1 MPTVWSDKIKMRLKK
16 LSLTNFRGF
25 SSLEL
30 DLDPK
35 LTVLVGVNGAGKTSI
50 LDALASMLTSL
61 ASGVWFGAA
70 KRPPPLTVSDVRAE
84 SDSTVIHI
92 DAEFEGALMTW
103 KGALTRPGRPV
114 TETEDISDLTPI
126 IDAAQKS
133 IVDKAPRLP
142 LAIYFPTNRSAL
154 DIPSRIRTA
163 HFFDELAAYDGA
175 LERGASNFRGFFEW
189 FRQEEDLFNEQALA
203 VKSFFPAEDAAPSRL
218 PHVRTAIEELF
229 QGASELRI
237 ERGPQRMTLLYKGR
251 RLDVSQ
257 LSDGEKCLL
266 AMAGDLARRMV
277 LAAPDDPKP
286 LEREAVVLIDEIE
299 LHLHPGLQRTILPRL
314 QKVFPNVQ
322 FIVTTHSPQVLSAVR
337 SENVRLIED
346 FAIRPLTRATWHR
359 DTNGILESVFGDS
372 GRPPEVAEKLRLLR
386 DAVDD
391 DQVSEARSLIR
402 EIRSMIEG
410 DDPDVF
416 FLEQLLPPEGSEDG
430 REVAE

>member
-1 MPTVWSDKIKMRLKK
+1 MRLHK
-16 LSLTNFRGF
+16 LTLTNFRGF

-30 DLDPK
+30 NLDPK

-50 LDALASMLTSL
+50 LDALAAMLTSL
-61 ASGVWFGAA
+61 ASGVWVGEA
-70 KRPPPLTVSDVRAE
+70 KRSPPLTVSDVRAG
-84 SDSTVIHI
+84 SDSTVLCVA
-92 DAEFEGALMTW
+92 AEFEGVAMSW
-103 KGALTRPGRPV
+103 RGVLTRPGRP
-114 TETEDISDLTPI
+114 TSETEDLSSLTPI
-126 IDAAQKS
+126 IDAAQES
-133 IVDKAPRLP
+133 IVAKAPRLP
-142 LAIYFPTNRSAL
+142 LAVYFPTNRSAL
-154 DIPSRIRTA
+154 DIPSRIRTP

-175 LERGASNFRGFFEW
+175 LEGGASNFRGFFEW
-189 FRQEEDLFNEQALA
+189 FRQEEDLFNEQQMA
-203 VKSFFPAEDAAPSRL
+203 VRSFFPSDAAPSHL
-218 PHVRTAIEELF
+218 PHVRAAIEELF
-229 QGASELRI
+229 QGATELRI
-237 ERGPQRMTLLYKGR
+237 ERGPQRMTLLYKGQ

-314 QKVFPNVQ
+314 RKVFPNVQ
-322 FIVTTHSPQVLSAVR
+322 LIVTTHSPQVLSAVR

-346 FAIRPLTRATWHR
+346 FAILPLTRATWHR
-359 DTNGILESVFGDS
+359 DTNRILESVFGDS

-386 DAVDD
+386 DAVDED
-391 DQVSEARSLIR
+391 RIAEARTLIH

-410 DDPDVF
+410 DDPEVF
-416 FLEQLLPPEGSEDG
+416 FLEQLLPPEGGTPDDA